1 MVTQLDYLFNLEI
14 TGLCTIAEDE
24 KNKICLL
31 WTDCDVRF
39 LFSSEAMGWGHVSSR
54 MIGANLHYLQ
64 PLVPLDHTTPE
75 LHPQQYTFQKT
86 IVSYATK
93 TQKKN

>member
-14 TGLCTIAEDE
+14 TGLCKIAEDV

-39 LFSSEAMGWGHVSSR
+39 CSVQRPWGRGVSSR

-64 PLVPLDHTTPE
+64 PLVPLDHTTPA